1 MVRIGRGG
9 AIILSMSTSTTA
21 LVTVE
26 ELRRMEDPP
35 GFRLELHNGEV
46 VKVGS
51 PKHQHWKIQ
60 RRIAALLTS
69 ILGDQGEAGTEF
81 LFRARPEF
89 ELRIADVA
97 WISAARFAAIPSDDN
112 LQGSPEIVVEVLSPS
127 SRAAELMEKK
137 HLCFAA
143 GCEQFW
149 IVDAKR
155 TFIEVTLAD
164 STVHLYHGGDRIPLG
179 PLSLAVHEIFAA

>member
-1 MVRIGRGG
+1 M
-9 AIILSMSTSTTA
+9 ATSTTA

-26 ELRRMEDPP
+26 EFRRMEDPP

-60 RRIAALLTS
+60 RRIAAMLTE
-69 ILGDQGEAGTEF
+69 ILGDKGEAGTEF
-81 LFRARPEF
+81 PFRARPEF
-89 ELRIADVA
+89 EIRIADVA
-97 WISAARFAAIPSDDN
+97 WVSAERFAAIPSDDN

-127 SRAAELMEKK
+127 NRAGELLEKK
-137 HLCFAA
+137 HLCFSA

-155 TFIEVTLAD
+155 SIVEVTLAD
-164 STVHLYHGGDRIPLG
+164 STVHVYKSGDRMPVGLLNI
-179 PLSLAVHEIFAA
+179 AVEEVFTA

>member
-1 MVRIGRGG
+1 
-9 AIILSMSTSTTA
+9 
-21 LVTVE
+21 
-26 ELRRMEDPP
+26 MEDPP

-60 RRIAALLTS
+60 RRIAALLTA

-81 LFRARPEF
+81 PFCPRPEF
-89 ELRIADVA
+89 EMRIADVA
-97 WISAARFAAIPSDDN
+97 WLSAGRFAAIPSDDN
-112 LQGSPEIVVEVLSPS
+112 LQGSPEMVVEVLSPS
-127 SRAAELMEKK
+127 NRAAELLEKK
-137 HLCFAA
+137 HLCFSA

-155 TFIEVTLAD
+155 AIIEVTLGD
-164 STVHLYHGGDRIPLG
+164 STVHVYKSGDRIPVG
-179 PLSLAVHEIFAA
+179 SSSLAVHEIFAA